1 MNRLASAFGR
11 EAARRNPLITFD
23 LVERH
28 HGIQLICHAIRH
40 LLDHPL
46 DENDPGDVQAID
58 ILQFAI
64 NPSETTPPSSYKANQ
79 QLAEASSCRVAQA
92 GEAIVQ
98 HPPSDLVDLR
108 NDVPGDIVRD
118 QSPQLITRQHPVSL
132 QSLFELLL
140 HAVHYKVLG
149 HSRAA
154 GRESPFGSAR

>member
-1 MNRLASAFGR
+1 MT
-11 EAARRNPLITFD
+11 AARRNPLITFD

-28 HGIQLICHAIRH
+28 QGVQLICHAIRH

-64 NPSETTPPSSYKANQ
+64 NPVEDAPPSSCRANQ
-79 QLAEASSCRVAQA
+79 QLPETSDCLLVKA

-98 HPPSDLVDLR
+98 PPQSNEGKIR
-108 NDVPGDIVRD
+108 NDVPGEIVCD
-118 QSPQLITRQHPVSL
+118 QPPQLITPQHSVSL
-132 QSLFELLL
+132 QSLFDLLL